1 MENCRRFEIKKEKRE
16 RKRKCGLFIHSWWMK
31 TARKAMFFFL
41 SLSLSNTHWSRVTGC
56 VIADGMK
63 LSAAFNE
70 DKGRLDD

>member
-1 MENCRRFEIKKEKRE
+1 MENCRRFEIKKEKMWTFHPFVVDENRA
-16 RKRKCGLFIHSWWMK
+16 KSDV
-31 TARKAMFFFL
+31 FF